1 MMNYQNNTYRKDDR
15 NLIPPTMS
23 PSYQGFLNT
32 LVKENDVI
40 LLDTCTILKGEPF
53 ELLLKDLILILRRNN
68 KQITV
73 LQSVMEE
80 LRSLSAGTDAVKR
93 AKALRALEVLR
104 ILQNNNVVV
113 LRGSPNTEGS
123 GGEGIIKYVSKNIYD
138 KNICVLTQS
147 GDLAAD
153 CALFRQIRSCPMTYT
168 VTVKR
173 ISNTYGQINSF
184 DPTGPRVEAPRTGSG
199 TSCTDLYKTLGL

>member
-1 MMNYQNNTYRKDDR
+1 MMNYQNNRYTTNDQKR
-15 NLIPPTMS
+15 IPPTES

-53 ELLLKDLILILRRNN
+53 DLLLRDLVLILRRHN

-80 LRSLSAGTDAVKR
+80 LRSLAAGADAVKR
-93 AKALRALEVLR
+93 AKAIHGLEVLR
-104 ILQNNNVVV
+104 LLQNNNVMV
-113 LRGSPNTEGS
+113 LRGSPNAEAS
-123 GGEGIIKYVSKNIYD
+123 GGEGILKYVSKNIYD

-147 GDLAAD
+147 GDLASD
-153 CALFRQIRSCPMTYT
+153 CALFRQIRSCPMPYT

-184 DPTGPRVEAPRTGSG
+184 DPAGPQMEMSRTKTE
-199 TSCTDLYKTLGL
+199 TSTTKLYKILGL